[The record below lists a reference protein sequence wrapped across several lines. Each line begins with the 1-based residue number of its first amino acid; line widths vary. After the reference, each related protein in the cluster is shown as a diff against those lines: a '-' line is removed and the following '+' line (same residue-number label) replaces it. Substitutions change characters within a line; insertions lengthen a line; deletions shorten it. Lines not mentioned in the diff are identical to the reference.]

1 MRKRFSQLLLLTLL
15 IATPWS
21 SAKAEQ
27 GDISAHLRA
36 LETGRSGGEMRVRLE
51 LSWQGRPELHLISA
65 PSIEVPK
72 DGALRA
78 GLSRS
83 RYDGKGTIWSH
94 DAIVTLPN
102 RSGPWTIGPAQVTV
116 ASRTG
121 QETEVVAVPIRTGRP
136 SRSHH
141 LLRQAL
147 GNGMVLS
154 LVLFFGL
161 WRYRRL
167 KEEEDRERSP
177 LNELLVQARRAA
189 DAASEDIASHELL
202 SALLDLRLAL
212 KGQGVDN
219 DGLWTPE
226 QIRERIDRIQFGGEE
241 IPASECLQM
250 LRVME
255 LAAGTSDVLA
265 RPKRERRKQ

>member
-1 MRKRFSQLLLLTLL
+1 MV
-15 IATPWS
+15 TPWS
-21 SAKAEQ
+21 GAQADE
-27 GDISAHLRA
+27 GEISAHLRA
-36 LETGRSGGEMRVRLE
+36 LETGRSGEEIRVRLE

-83 RYDGKGTIWSH
+83 RYNGTNTIWSH

-102 RSGPWTIGPAQVTV
+102 RSGPWTIGPAHVK
-116 ASRTG
+116 ASSRTG
-121 QETEVVAVPIRTGRP
+121 AHTDVIAVPIRTGRP
-136 SRSHH
+136 SRSRH
-141 LLRQAL
+141 LFRQAL

-167 KEEEDRERSP
+167 TEEEELERNP
-177 LNELLVQARRAA
+177 LDELLVKAREKANAA
-189 DAASEDIASHELL
+189 TEEVASHELL
-202 SALLDLRLAL
+202 EALLNLRLAL

-219 DGLWTPE
+219 GGLWTPE
-226 QIRERIDRIQFGGEE
+226 QIRERIDLIQFGGEE
-241 IPASECLQM
+241 IPTSECLQM

-265 RPKRERRKQ
+265 RPKRERRK